1 MDRLAYVALSALSE
15 NSAPRQQLAHEI
27 ANISTVGFKRSFE
40 SATRAF
46 QTVGPGFNTR
56 ILPTSADYDQISMTP
71 GALMFSG
78 NPLDVAMND
87 KTVMA
92 VTGTN
97 GDLAFTRRGD
107 LRVTA
112 AGTLENGAGHPV
124 RGENGDITVPPG
136 YVVNVTA
143 DGSVYAA
150 SPTAAQGSKQVLV
163 GRIMLRDASKT
174 PLQRREDGLFTPA
187 DNNPTKNKDITNGN
201 VAPSLTIG
209 SLEGSNVSS
218 IGVMTKMID
227 SSRAFEANIRF
238 IKEAKNIDEAGASMI
253 KGS

>member
-15 NSAPRQQLAHEI
+15 NSAPRQQLTHEI

-40 SATRAF
+40 SATRAY
-46 QTVGPGFNTR
+46 QTTGAGFNTR
-56 ILPTSADYDQISMTP
+56 ILPTSSDYEQISMTP

-87 KTVMA
+87 QTVMG
-92 VTGTN
+92 VSSTT

-107 LRVTA
+107 LRVSA
-112 AGTLENGAGHPV
+112 AGVLENGAGHPV
-124 RGENGDITVPPG
+124 RGQSGDITVPAG
-136 YVVNVTA
+136 YTVNITA

-150 SPTAAQGSKQVLV
+150 SPNSPKNASQVLV

-187 DNNPTKNKDITNGN
+187 DKNPNKNADITNGT

-209 SLEGSNVSS
+209 SLEGSNVSV
-218 IGVMTKMID
+218 INVMTKMID
-227 SSRAFEANIRF
+227 SARSFESNIRF